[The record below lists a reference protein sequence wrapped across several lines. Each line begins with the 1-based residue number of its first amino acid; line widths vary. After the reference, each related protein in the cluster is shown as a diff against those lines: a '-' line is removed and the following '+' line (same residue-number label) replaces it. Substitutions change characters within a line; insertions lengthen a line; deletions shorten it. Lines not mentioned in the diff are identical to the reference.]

1 MKTRLSTCMTY
12 LQEVEDKILKIR
24 CHPSDE
30 LRGSELVVLTE
41 ALSFIQQAIAA
52 VSRAEKE
59 LADVPEKVV
68 RLQSS
73 SDDAS

>member
-1 MKTRLSTCMTY
+1 MTY
-12 LQEVEDKILKIR
+12 LQEVEEKILEIR
-24 CHPSDE
+24 RHPSEE

-59 LADVPEKVV
+59 LVDVSEKVI
-68 RLQSS
+68 RLHS
-73 SDDAS
+73 